1 MALKDMCVCGYGI
14 ACVIHPIIIEPQ
26 GNVVPIARGAW
37 LKAQKG
43 KDAEMV

>member
-14 ACVIHPIIIEPQ
+14 ACMLHPIDITPR
-26 GNVVPIARGAW
+26 GNVVPIARGAY

-43 KDAEMV
+43 DNRA